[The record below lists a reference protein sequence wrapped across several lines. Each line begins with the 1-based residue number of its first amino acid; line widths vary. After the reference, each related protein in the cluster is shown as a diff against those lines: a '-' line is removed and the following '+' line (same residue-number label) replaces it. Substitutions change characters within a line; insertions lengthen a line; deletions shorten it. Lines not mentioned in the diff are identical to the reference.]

1 MQIESH
7 FVVLVYPFK
16 HALSGRNRDSA
27 LRHLDGRWQSWWTRL
42 APNDLEKALDDT
54 YYFLPYVRS
63 MLFPETALLIDGDAI
78 QQVRESGRIS
88 QDRLDTLAKQL
99 ETDAMLRLRYAD
111 ETLARLQPLRLEFEL
126 KDTAGRI
133 QDQFSVPA
141 RIPWIDVA
149 LFPQN
154 SGFLMLRVE
163 CTESDIST
171 AKLSDF
177 LYYARQVH
185 RQTTDWTL
193 PTWTRERPEARLM
206 WTSRDLIDFLLQGL
220 TDAGDPADQNLESFL
235 ERVRKGEAVSRYSS
249 TEAGQVYGQSFRHY
263 TYVCLA
269 ESTGQSAPDQS
280 APDQSAN
287 AAVPFASQVE
297 RTLYELAT
305 CTDTADPV
313 YAPHPNQV
321 KTIMEQGHVALWQN
335 WEALVLH
342 DSVVFMATRSTSFTS
357 HTLPHNVASDYFCL
371 YLIACYQKFR
381 LSRLSGELMRHGA
394 TLHRD
399 LKEARW
405 LSEEFVM
412 FRNHYW
418 FSEVTFKPQGI
429 ELYRRYQ
436 DGLGIS
442 KLYESVNQAV
452 HELGEHLERRAER
465 LNSSLLALLEVVAFV
480 VLPAEILAHVFG
492 EELSKPNTWTHEF
505 LGFAQ
510 VYVPISIILLLPLL
524 FVLGLCFWFLPARM
538 KRRK

>member
-7 FVVLVYPFK
+7 FVILVYPFK
-16 HALSGRNRDSA
+16 HDLSGRQRDSA
-27 LRHLDGRWQSWWTRL
+27 LRRLNGRWQSWWTRL
-42 APNDLEKALDDT
+42 ASDDLEKALDDT
-54 YYFLPYVRS
+54 YFFLPYVRS
-63 MLFPETALLIDGDAI
+63 MLFPETALLIEGDAI

-88 QDRLDTLAKQL
+88 QYPLDTLSKQL

-111 ETLARLQPLRLEFEL
+111 EPLGCLHPLRLEFEF
-126 KDTAGRI
+126 KDSAGRI

-141 RIPWIDVA
+141 QIHWIDVA

-163 CTESDIST
+163 CTESGIST

-185 RQTTDWTL
+185 RQTIGWTL
-193 PTWTRERPEARLM
+193 PTWTRDRPEGRLV
-206 WTSRDLIDFLLQGL
+206 WGSRDLIDFLLQGL
-220 TDAGDPADQNLESFL
+220 TDARGLADPNLESFL

-249 TEAGQVYGQSFRHY
+249 TQAGQVYGQTFRHY

-269 ESTGQSAPDQS
+269 ESTGQPTADESAKGD
-280 APDQSAN
+280 
-287 AAVPFASQVE
+287 AAPFASPLE
-297 RTLYELAT
+297 RKLYELAT

-321 KTIMEQGHVALWQN
+321 KTIMEQGRVALWQN

-342 DSVVFMATRSTSFTS
+342 DSVVFMATRPSSFTL
-357 HTLPHNVASDYFCL
+357 HVLPHNVASDYFHL
-371 YLIACYQKFR
+371 YLIASYQKFR

-399 LKEARW
+399 LEEARG

-418 FSEVTFKPQGI
+418 FPEVTFKPQGI

-442 KLYESVNQAV
+442 TLYRSVSQAV

-465 LNSSLLALLEVVAFV
+465 LNSGLLVLLEVLAFV

-492 EELSKPNTWTHEF
+492 ENLRSANAWTYK
-505 LGFAQ
+505 LLPFAK
-510 VYVPISIILLLPLL
+510 VYVPISIIVLLPLL
-524 FVLGLCFWFLPARM
+524 VVFGLCFWFLPAWM